1 MLKEKITSL
10 ELQKYIAYKC
20 NKLTFND
27 CTEEEIEK
35 IEELSIS
42 SKLINGKKSGITLEI
57 IENFH
62 NLKILNITG
71 FDISQEELNIIISLP
86 QIDRITFFNSNFEN
100 ASFSNFNNPK
110 IKLEFRGCILPK
122 VLPKL
127 ENIYIEGT
135 EVDFKSI
142 DFSYVKN
149 LKITSSTIKNTF
161 SLKEFSQIESVNL
174 NGSRLYDI
182 NESIIYDISVP
193 SSTKYSHTDKLYLY
207 DNRRSYNID

>member
-182 NESIIYDISVP
+182 NE
-193 SSTKYSHTDKLYLY
+193 
-207 DNRRSYNID
+207 